1 MAAVPHMPMWRGF
14 RASRAFRTGTPLAN
28 RIAALLLAEDAC
40 LIAELMNPM

>member
-1 MAAVPHMPMWRGF
+1 MAAVPYVPMCRRF

-40 LIAELMNPM
+40 LIAKLMNPM

>member
-1 MAAVPHMPMWRGF
+1 MAVVPHVPMCRRF

-28 RIAALLLAEDAC
+28 RIATLLLAEEAC